1 MTANQAGLEFLK
13 IPFGAGGSE
22 HVAGVDAEL
31 RKYRRQFVHEG
42 DVEIALRVLDH
53 LGSLSHLDRRR
64 AVYAGGDHRAV
75 QAPVAQA
82 PAAAATTP
90 VDPAEPAAMALGYV
104 IDATKVDGAKFKTYS
119 AGQLCSNCALF
130 GAKAGEAA
138 GPCPL
143 FGGRPVAAKGWCSGY
158 IKKAA

>member
-1 MTANQAGLEFLK
+1 MTTRRRFIEIVPLAGLTLLAACSDK
-13 IPFGAGGSE
+13 PAPPAIPSPANSP
-22 HVAGVDAEL
+22 APAP
-31 RKYRRQFVHEG
+31 
-42 DVEIALRVLDH
+42 AP
-53 LGSLSHLDRRR
+53 
-64 AVYAGGDHRAV
+64 APAA
-75 QAPVAQA
+75 APVAKA
-82 PAAAATTP
+82 PAAAAAATTA

-119 AGQLCSNCALF
+119 AGQLCSNCALY

-143 FGGRPVAAKGWCSGY
+143 FGGRLVAAKGWCSGY

>member
-1 MTANQAGLEFLK
+1 MTTRRRFIEIVPLAGLTLLAACSDK
-13 IPFGAGGSE
+13 PAPPAIPSPAPSP
-22 HVAGVDAEL
+22 APSPTPSPPPAPS
-31 RKYRRQFVHEG
+31 
-42 DVEIALRVLDH
+42 A
-53 LGSLSHLDRRR
+53 
-64 AVYAGGDHRAV
+64 
-75 QAPVAQA
+75 APVAQA